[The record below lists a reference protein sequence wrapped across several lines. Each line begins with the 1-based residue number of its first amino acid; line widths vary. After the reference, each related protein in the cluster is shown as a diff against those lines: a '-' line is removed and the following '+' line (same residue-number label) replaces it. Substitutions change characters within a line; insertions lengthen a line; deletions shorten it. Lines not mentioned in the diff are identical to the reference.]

1 MASRDPLTISRA
13 GHRYYRKVIEGPRP
27 RTRCSVE
34 GKMAWVVGD
43 SGIDGESS
51 MTIFEQLPAAVAESR
66 PNGKF
71 GAAFAGQLQILK
83 RANHSLRFLAYN
95 AELRCRGC

>member
-1 MASRDPLTISRA
+1 
-13 GHRYYRKVIEGPRP
+13 
-27 RTRCSVE
+27 
-34 GKMAWVVGD
+34 
-43 SGIDGESS
+43 

-83 RANHSLRFLAYN
+83 RTNHSLRFLAYN